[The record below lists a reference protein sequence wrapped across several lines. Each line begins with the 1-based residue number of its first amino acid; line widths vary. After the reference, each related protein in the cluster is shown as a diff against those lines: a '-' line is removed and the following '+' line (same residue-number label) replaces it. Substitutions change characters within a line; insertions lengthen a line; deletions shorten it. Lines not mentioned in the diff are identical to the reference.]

1 MNDAR
6 QFRRSIPV
14 IEYKLQVLQYLT
26 AESIALETAVNF
38 LFVLRRERGDPTQR
52 TVTNYLGGGEL
63 KRREKIL
70 KKERAIRRVETC
82 I

>member
-63 KRREKIL
+63 AMFLAPLFRREIL
-70 KKERAIRRVETC
+70 SFRFG
-82 I
+82 